1 MPITNFNSQ
10 FDDLQRTYRDSN
22 DEQGLAWLQRL
33 PALLSDLQRRWKLTL
48 QPPFR
53 KLSYNY
59 AARAEREDGT
69 SAVLK
74 VCPLH
79 GEFETEV
86 QALRTFNGMGAVQLL
101 AVDEERGALLLEA
114 LEPGEMLTTVQDDAQ
129 ATHIAAAVM
138 KKLWR
143 PPPPTHSLPSV
154 VQWAAGLS
162 DLRVEFR
169 GGTGPYP
176 EALVD
181 RAERL
186 FSELLGSMGET
197 VVLHGDLH
205 HFNILSA
212 RREPWLAIDPK
223 GVLGEREYETGALL
237 RNPIPELLY
246 DPHPRLVL
254 ERRIDQLA
262 EELNFDRERV
272 VGWAVAQAMLAEWWS
287 YVPGSNRPGSF
298 LPVAQLLAD
307 L

>member
-1 MPITNFNSQ
+1 MTDFNSQ
-10 FDDLQRTYRDSN
+10 LVDLQRTYRDSN
-22 DEQGLAWLQRL
+22 DAQGLAWLQRL
-33 PALLSDLQRRWKLTL
+33 PTLLSDLQCRWKLTL
-48 QPPFR
+48 HAPFTQ
-53 KLSYNY
+53 LSYNF
-59 AARAEREDGT
+59 AARAERADGT
-69 SAVLK
+69 AVVLK

-79 GEFETEV
+79 GGFETEV
-86 QALRTFNGMGAVQLL
+86 QALRMFKGKGAVQLL
-101 AVDEERGALLLEA
+101 EVDVERGALLLEQ
-114 LEPGEMLTTVQDDAQ
+114 LEPGQMLTTVQDDTQ
-129 ATHIAAAVM
+129 ATRIAAEVM

-143 PPPPTHSLPSV
+143 PPPPTHDFPSV
-154 VQWAAGLS
+154 VHWAAGLS
-162 DLRVEFR
+162 ELRMEFG

-212 RREPWLAIDPK
+212 QREPWLAIDPK

-246 DPHPRLVL
+246 NTHPHLVL
-254 ERRIDQLA
+254 ERRVDQLA
-262 EELNFDRERV
+262 EELNFDRERIA
-272 VGWAVAQAMLAEWWS
+272 GWAVAQAMLAEWWS
-287 YVPGSNRPGSF
+287 YVRGSNRPGSF
-298 LPVAQLLAD
+298 LPVAQLLAA